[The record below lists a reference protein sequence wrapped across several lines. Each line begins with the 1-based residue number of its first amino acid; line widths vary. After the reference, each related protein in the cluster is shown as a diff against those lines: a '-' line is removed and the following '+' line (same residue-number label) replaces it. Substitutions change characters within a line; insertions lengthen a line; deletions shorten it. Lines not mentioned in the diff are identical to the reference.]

1 MRGLRSTA
9 GRLARRFRPKA
20 DCPRHKRD
28 DPVRGRAGAL
38 REEVSYWDAWLSTK
52 GGEWPKDYQRRFNPD
67 AEVEDPALREVLA
80 DYPQGEVSILDVGAG
95 PATTVG
101 KRFGSIFLAVTAVD
115 PLAAEYGRLLARHG
129 VSPPVRTQ
137 EVEGERLEEQFG
149 GEAFDIVY
157 ARNAID
163 HAADPVKIIE
173 NMLAVT
179 RLGGYVVLRHS
190 RNEALTQRYVQLHQ
204 WNFDSRGGRFIVW
217 RPGRETDVSERLYG
231 RAETRCWVE
240 GDEDGSP
247 GWLVC
252 VIRPRPAT
260 KRPQRPQP

>member
-1 MRGLRSTA
+1 MPRSKTP
-9 GRLARRFRPKA
+9 LCARSWR
-20 DCPRHKRD
+20 
-28 DPVRGRAGAL
+28 
-38 REEVSYWDAWLSTK
+38 TI
-52 GGEWPKDYQRRFNPD
+52 Q
-67 AEVEDPALREVLA
+67 
-80 DYPQGEVSILDVGAG
+80 QGEVSILDVGAG

-217 RPGRETDVSERLYG
+217 RPGRETDVSERLTAAQRRG
-231 RAETRCWVE
+231 AGSRETKTARLA
-240 GDEDGSP
+240 
-247 GWLVC
+247 GWS
-252 VIRPRPAT
+252 A
-260 KRPQRPQP
+260 